1 MGHGVL
7 TMYATILIPLDNSP
21 ADEAILRHIRPLAQR
36 CGSKL
41 VLVHVAD
48 GHAAR
53 NQAQLNLADS
63 EEIREDREYLERR
76 RGELAAEGFE
86 VSAQLDVGDP
96 ADKIL
101 ALAERINADL
111 IAMSTHG
118 HRFLMDVLLGSVA
131 SNIRH
136 RTDIPILLV
145 RAKRA

>member
-1 MGHGVL
+1 
-7 TMYATILIPLDNSP
+7 MYATILIPLDNSP

-118 HRFLMDVLLGSVA
+118 HRFLSDLIHGTTADRVRHLVKVPVLL
-131 SNIRH
+131 
-136 RTDIPILLV
+136 L
-145 RAKRA
+145 RAQ